1 MYSFLTT
8 LRCLVLRPASFVS
21 ITIVIGGCVIGSCVI
36 GGCGPAH
43 EHAATDAAIGG
54 AVGAGAGA
62 AIGSASGNIANGAV
76 IGGAAGAITGGI
88 IGNSRDIAEANTKE
102 QDEFIIRQHKAMEKQ
117 QDELDDLRRQKYQDE
132 YYRERYQVKDN
143 GQ

>member
-8 LRCLVLRPASFVS
+8 LRCLVLHTASLVS
-21 ITIVIGGCVIGSCVI
+21 ITLVIGSCVIGACVI

-76 IGGAAGAITGGI
+76 IGGATGAITGGI
-88 IGNSRDIAEANTKE
+88 IGNSRDTAEANTKE
-102 QDEFIIRQHKAMEKQ
+102 QDEFIIRQQKAMEKQ